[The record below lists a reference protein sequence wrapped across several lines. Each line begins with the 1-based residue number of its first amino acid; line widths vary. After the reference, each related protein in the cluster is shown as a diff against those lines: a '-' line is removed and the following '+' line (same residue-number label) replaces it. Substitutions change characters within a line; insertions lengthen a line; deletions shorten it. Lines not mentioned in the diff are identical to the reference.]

1 MARVRSRQSIAG
13 ARFGVPITADRP
25 RRSTLRRLLFQTL
38 AVTIGIAALGCQ
50 QIVGLT
56 WEANTGLQQ
65 PNATM
70 RPVLTWLMSFLGR

>member
-1 MARVRSRQSIAG
+1 
-13 ARFGVPITADRP
+13 
-25 RRSTLRRLLFQTL
+25 LRRLLFQTL